1 MGLSMYSHMQLL
13 FTKSSF
19 PAYFTPV
26 HTSKLQRPV
35 CSILVPFLDVHS
47 RGNVRLSDL
56 VQVVQQPALVQVEKL
71 LLFLVFGCNV
81 LFSQSSRQ
89 IP

>member
-1 MGLSMYSHMQLL
+1 MCMWMQISMYSHMQLL

-56 VQVVQQPALVQVEKL
+56 VQVVQQPALCPSWEAFT
-71 LLFLVFGCNV
+71 LFGVWM
-81 LFSQSSRQ
+81 
-89 IP
+89 